1 MKFKDDIILDKIKP
15 FITKKEYEDMLSYRN
30 KFYKVVFVEAQNT
43 SGDYSI
49 DFDILV
55 DVFYF
60 LKSNLIINILGLS
73 NIFDFIE
80 VYEIIDST
88 RDDIRLYGTQSI
100 TENLLFKLTVRDLY

>member
-1 MKFKDDIILDKIKP
+1 MKFKDDTILDKIKP

-30 KFYKVVFVEAQNT
+30 KFYRVVFVEAQKP

-49 DFDILV
+49 DFDRLV

-60 LKSNLIINILGLS
+60 LKSNLIINILSLS
-73 NIFDFIE
+73 NMFDFIE
-80 VYEIIDST
+80 VLEI
-88 RDDIRLYGTQSI
+88 RDDISIYGTQSI